1 MIKLRKWS
9 DLNKAEKLG
18 RKKSLKEAFI
28 VFCLITFSIFA
39 SAFGCLLG
47 VAMQSSQSL
56 TDIILIRFG
65 DLILLLFIMFALIFC
80 LSVFIYFI
88 TMKQNISSAYDK
100 LAKDYS
106 KNLGEKMLV
115 RGKPTKV
122 KLLKT
127 RDGHYEDFLLKDL
140 PGRVDYYAVLEENHN
155 IIVIYPKFSDEN
167 EKDFFDDISNE
178 RRDPFDFIEMEEFS
192 SFCEI
197 VDN

>member
-1 MIKLRKWS
+1 MMKLQKWS
-9 DLNKAEKLG
+9 SLNKAEKLG
-18 RKKSLKEAFI
+18 RKNALKATLIYAILVYIMFSLVFLFLASTAQISFI
-28 VFCLITFSIFA
+28 ATISSFLSYKPPFS
-39 SAFGCLLG
+39 
-47 VAMQSSQSL
+47 
-56 TDIILIRFG
+56 
-65 DLILLLFIMFALIFC
+65 LLLLVIIACTPIFY
-80 LSVFIYFI
+80 YFMI
-88 TMKQNISSAYDK
+88 RKDAIDSAYK
-100 LAKDYS
+100 KCSKDYS
-106 KNLGEKMLV
+106 KKLAEEMLV

-127 RDGHYEDFLLKDL
+127 RDGHYSDFLLKDL

-178 RRDPFDFIEMEEFS
+178 RRNSFDFIEMEEFS